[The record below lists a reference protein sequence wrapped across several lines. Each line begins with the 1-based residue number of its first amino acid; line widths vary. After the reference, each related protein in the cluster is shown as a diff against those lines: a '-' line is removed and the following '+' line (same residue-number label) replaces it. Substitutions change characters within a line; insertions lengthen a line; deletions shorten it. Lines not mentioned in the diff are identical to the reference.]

1 MQGVAGSPRKNTA
14 AGRADCECRLWNLYR
29 MESKIGL
36 RCRYSSCKKKKH
48 DEQAKKVGVAVWG
61 HSEIKEVKVKMS
73 ETDTKKEPKRKFAL
87 WIKNSTLDLVE
98 SQYKTDNCMSK
109 SEFIEKAVIFYTGF
123 LSANQ
128 NEQYIPNV
136 VSSTIKSIVDESD
149 KRMSR
154 MIFKLAVELSMTMN
168 IIAAMHD
175 IDEIS
180 LERLR
185 GECIKEVRK
194 HNGTL
199 TFDDAYKWQK
209 G

>member
-1 MQGVAGSPRKNTA
+1 MRGVAGSPRKNTA
-14 AGRADCECRLWNLYR
+14 VGRADGECRLWNLYR

-36 RCRYSSCKKKKH
+36 RCRYLSCSKKKH
-48 DEQAKKVGVAVWG
+48 DEQAKKVGVAAWS
-61 HSEIKEVKVKMS
+61 HSGIKEEKTRMS

-168 IIAAMHD
+168 IIAATHD

>member
-1 MQGVAGSPRKNTA
+1 
-14 AGRADCECRLWNLYR
+14 
-29 MESKIGL
+29 
-36 RCRYSSCKKKKH
+36 
-48 DEQAKKVGVAVWG
+48 
-61 HSEIKEVKVKMS
+61 MS
-73 ETDTKKEPKRKFAL
+73 ETDIKKEPKRKFAL

-154 MIFKLAVELSMTMN
+154 MIFKLAVELAMTMN
-168 IIAAMHD
+168 IIAATHD

-199 TFDDAYKWQK
+199 TLDDAYKWQK

>member
-1 MQGVAGSPRKNTA
+1 
-14 AGRADCECRLWNLYR
+14 
-29 MESKIGL
+29 
-36 RCRYSSCKKKKH
+36 
-48 DEQAKKVGVAVWG
+48 
-61 HSEIKEVKVKMS
+61 MS
-73 ETDTKKEPKRKFAL
+73 ETDIKKEPKRKFAL
-87 WIKNSTLDLVE
+87 WIKKSTLDLVE

-154 MIFKLAVELSMTMN
+154 MIFKLAVELAMTMN
-168 IIAAMHD
+168 IIAATHD

>member
-1 MQGVAGSPRKNTA
+1 MGS
-14 AGRADCECRLWNLYR
+14 
-29 MESKIGL
+29 L
-36 RCRYSSCKKKKH
+36 RN
-48 DEQAKKVGVAVWG
+48 Q
-61 HSEIKEVKVKMS
+61 EVKVKMS

-87 WIKNSTLDLVE
+87 WIKKSTLDLVE

-128 NEQYIPNV
+128 HEQYIPNV

-154 MIFKLAVELSMTMN
+154 MIFKLAVELAMTMN
-168 IIAAMHD
+168 IIAATHD

-194 HNGTL
+194 HNRTL

>member
-1 MQGVAGSPRKNTA
+1 MRYGSK
-14 AGRADCECRLWNLYR
+14 
-29 MESKIGL
+29 S
-36 RCRYSSCKKKKH
+36 
-48 DEQAKKVGVAVWG
+48 Q
-61 HSEIKEVKVKMS
+61 
-73 ETDTKKEPKRKFAL
+73 
-87 WIKNSTLDLVE
+87 STLDLVE

-154 MIFKLAVELSMTMN
+154 MIFKLAVELAMTMN
-168 IIAAMHD
+168 IIAATHD

-199 TFDDAYKWQK
+199 TLDDAYKWQK